1 LKTKPKKEKKKKK
14 ESKNPTGLIL
24 DMDNNS
30 IKQKPLVPEAWNV
43 KVFQI
48 SKSSAWK
55 QCHTSNK
62 LFGLQDKKHRGSD

>member
-1 LKTKPKKEKKKKK
+1 MFENKTQEGKKKK

-43 KVFQI
+43 KIFQI
-48 SKSSAWK
+48 SKSSA
-55 QCHTSNK
+55 
-62 LFGLQDKKHRGSD
+62 